1 MAILAILAIVAVT
14 VFAFRG
20 RFGEMSVER
29 ADYVPLDLGP
39 VSATD
44 VALLRPPTSMWGYN
58 VQATDEAM
66 DQIAES
72 IRERDVRIVALEQLV
87 TDLGR
92 DHAPMAPLGSPYA
105 GARHRRVAADGETE
119 TLRWAGAEPSW
130 QRPEP
135 AWQPPEQSW
144 EAQEPSWQQPEPSWQ
159 QPEPPWQQH
168 EVAWQPDQGQ
178 HGPGQDGTEQQW
190 QDQDQDQQ
198 GQQVQLAQVQEWQDD
213 GQQDDGQQDQEHQ
226 WQEQPWQPEEEQP
239 WRTPEPPWQAQAP
252 EPQAGGDSQAAPPER
267 SHD

>member
-1 MAILAILAIVAVT
+1 MAIIAILAVVAVT
-14 VFAFRG
+14 VLAFRG
-20 RFGEMSVER
+20 RLGEMSVER

-44 VALLRPPTSMWGYN
+44 VALLRPPTSLWGYN
-58 VQATDEAM
+58 VQATDEAIE
-66 DQIAES
+66 QIAES

-105 GARHRRVAADGETE
+105 GARHRRAPAEGETE

-130 QRPEP
+130 QRTDP

-144 EAQEPSWQQPEPSWQ
+144 ETQEPSWQQPAWQ
-159 QPEPPWQQH
+159 GQEA
-168 EVAWQPDQGQ
+168 AWQPDQEQHGTGQ
-178 HGPGQDGTEQQW
+178 HGTGQQW
-190 QDQDQDQQ
+190 QDPGQQALEQDWQEHGQQ
-198 GQQVQLAQVQEWQDD
+198 GT
-213 GQQDDGQQDQEHQ
+213 GQHDAGHQWQEHEQ
-226 WQEQPWQPEEEQP
+226 PWQHEQEQPWQP
-239 WRTPEPPWQAQAP
+239 PEPPWQAQTQAQAQEAA
-252 EPQAGGDSQAAPPER
+252 EPHSGGDSQAPPER